1 MEMLAKEG
9 CGCGELTNRLADGTV
24 QGFLLKPMN
33 CPHHIQHLSL
43 RSPTA
48 TATCRSA
55 SPNSARSIAGSKSVS

>member
-33 CPHHIQHLSL
+33 CPHHIRIYRFAAPLL
-43 RSPTA
+43 

-55 SPNSARSIAGSKSVS
+55 SPNSARSTAGSSR